1 MDAAWGRLSP
11 IKRRGG
17 QLGWIL
23 QTVIIPESPPG
34 ALPRGTRSTFLQRIT
49 VWPNNT
55 VFCGFTGVRS
65 GNNFVTVFFCAA
77 HSLIPTP
84 FGSPP
89 TQTERTHPASFE
101 GVFDPKKAVH

>member
-65 GNNFVTVFFCAA
+65 GNNFVTVFFLRGQQPDPDSFPLPAY
-77 HSLIPTP
+77 
-84 FGSPP
+84 FN
-89 TQTERTHPASFE
+89 RTSAPRL
-101 GVFDPKKAVH
+101 